1 MAESECLAEFRFQKR
16 DVARLADVLN
26 IPQTFRCEQGSTCD
40 GIEGLCLLL
49 RRLSFPCRYGDMIP
63 RFGKPVPVLSMI
75 TNTVLDY
82 IYAIHGHRINTW
94 NHNILDPQQLEI
106 YAAAITARGAPLEYC
121 FGFIDGT
128 LRPTVR
134 PGENQ
139 RVLYNGDKRV
149 HAIKFQSVVIP
160 NGLIAN
166 MYGPVGKT

>member
-1 MAESECLAEFRFQKR
+1 
-16 DVARLADVLN
+16 
-26 IPQTFRCEQGSTCD
+26 
-40 GIEGLCLLL
+40 
-49 RRLSFPCRYGDMIP
+49 MIP
-63 RFGKPVPVLSMI
+63 RFGKPAPVLGMI

-106 YAAAITARGAPLEYC
+106 YAAAITARGAPLENC

-128 LRPTVR
+128 VRPIAR

-139 RVLYNGDKRV
+139 RVLYNGHKRV

-166 MYGPVGKT
+166 MYGPVDKT